1 MAVSEVE
8 IFNLLVRLSGDLDDY
23 KEMLK
28 DAEGLADGFAK
39 GFGKKI
45 RNAGAMMTAGIT
57 APIAGAAAASV
68 KLAED
73 LNKGMA
79 NVQSLGLSEERTI
92 DLKSDVQDIAI
103 SMGKSTDDIAEGLYN
118 VVSAFGDTEESA
130 KLLAINAKAGTAGLA
145 TTMDAINLTSAV
157 TKGYGD
163 TSAEAAQKA
172 ADLAF
177 MTVKLGQTT
186 FPELAASIGAVVPL
200 ASTLGA
206 SQEELFAQFA
216 TLTGVTGN
224 TAAVSTQLGAVY
236 NALMKPTKEMG
247 GAIST
252 VAAQLAESG
261 KLVENKFTARWLD
274 TKAALEAVQAEYQ
287 KAFDEKDQK
296 KVKLLGERM
305 KGLSIL
311 LDETSLS
318 LGSSV
323 IESTSA
329 AEAIDLLTAAAEG
342 DANVLG
348 KMWGSSNAIK
358 AVLALTGS
366 QAEVFTEKLGQMGE
380 ATGASD
386 QAFRDQS
393 EGLSKLSFQAAQ
405 AKAQLQVIGQE
416 MGDRLAP
423 ITLSIQEKLLGLVK
437 WFGSLSEK
445 TQEYI
450 MIVAGVLAVIG
461 PMLLIFGQMAIIMP
475 KIIALMKLMAA
486 NALLVKIAM
495 VGLALGGIAI
505 VATYL
510 YRTNSDIMAFNAALE
525 KTKALT
531 EQLNARK
538 DRGRSDILGAASSL
552 TGDDKQKFVEA
563 QLKIAETELAGNKNN
578 LKGSS
583 NVLAEAQE
591 RGAGSKVIEAIQQ
604 EVKEAQNA
612 VRDQQRFRDQLDDI
626 INKQGRID
634 RLKEETLGKDP
645 NAKADTANL
654 KSIAEGIES
663 IERQGGNSALV
674 LLQDEVT

>member
-1 MAVSEVE
+1 
-8 IFNLLVRLSGDLDDY
+8 
-23 KEMLK
+23 
-28 DAEGLADGFAK
+28 
-39 GFGKKI
+39 
-45 RNAGAMMTAGIT
+45 
-57 APIAGAAAASV
+57 
-68 KLAED
+68 
-73 LNKGMA
+73 
-79 NVQSLGLSEERTI
+79 
-92 DLKSDVQDIAI
+92 
-103 SMGKSTDDIAEGLYN
+103 
-118 VVSAFGDTEESA
+118 
-130 KLLAINAKAGTAGLA
+130 
-145 TTMDAINLTSAV
+145 
-157 TKGYGD
+157 
-163 TSAEAAQKA
+163 
-172 ADLAF
+172 
-177 MTVKLGQTT
+177 
-186 FPELAASIGAVVPL
+186 
-200 ASTLGA
+200 
-206 SQEELFAQFA
+206 
-216 TLTGVTGN
+216 
-224 TAAVSTQLGAVY
+224 
-236 NALMKPTKEMG
+236 
-247 GAIST
+247 
-252 VAAQLAESG
+252 
-261 KLVENKFTARWLD
+261 
-274 TKAALEAVQAEYQ
+274 
-287 KAFDEKDQK
+287 
-296 KVKLLGERM
+296 M

-386 QAFRDQS
+386 QAFRDQT